1 MTKTEF
7 VLRQSNENELSQ
19 IPEDVLESVKKD
31 IGDRANK
38 HEFRFNDCLS
48 CDPSFYDAIKE
59 CLVSAKIF
67 NPQTDEL
74 TISSPAKEPY
84 HFDVKVVKPVY
95 KFDFTIAPLEDKNE

>member
-1 MTKTEF
+1 MEQLPNDVIESLKKNICD
-7 VLRQSNENELSQ
+7 RSN
-19 IPEDVLESVKKD
+19 KY
-31 IGDRANK
+31 
-38 HEFRFNDCLS
+38 EFRFNDCLS

-59 CLVSAKIF
+59 YLISVGMF

-95 KFDFTIAPLEDKNE
+95 KFDFTIAPPEGKNE

>member
-1 MTKTEF
+1 MEQ
-7 VLRQSNENELSQ
+7 LPN
-19 IPEDVLESVKKD
+19 DVIESLKKN
-31 IGDRANK
+31 ICDRSNK

-48 CDPSFYDAIKE
+48 CDQSFYDAIKE
-59 CLVSAKIF
+59 CLISVGMF

-95 KFDFTIAPLEDKNE
+95 KFDFTIAPLEGKNE